1 MILVTGANGF
11 VGHRLTADLRAQEQI
26 IRTVGRTTRSA
37 DIVIDAIDGRTDWRE
52 ALKGIDRIVHLAARV
67 HMMKDSASDPLE
79 AFRTVNRDGTLHLA
93 REAAAAGVRRFVFI
107 STLKVNGETRQDG
120 NTAEM
125 TWDVGFLVRFVD
137 ERSTFECGDVMFTGS
152 PAGTAQGTGLFLKPG
167 DVVEAEVDGIGI
179 LRNTVGPKLAR

>member
-1 MILVTGANGF
+1 MR
-11 VGHRLTADLRAQEQI
+11 RL
-26 IRTVGRTTRSA
+26 
-37 DIVIDAIDGRTDWRE
+37 
-52 ALKGIDRIVHLAARV
+52 
-67 HMMKDSASDPLE
+67 
-79 AFRTVNRDGTLHLA
+79 
-93 REAAAAGVRRFVFI
+93 
-107 STLKVNGETRQDG
+107 TLKVNGETRQDG